1 MDDRRTEETM
11 SQGDQKM
18 NNQEAKE
25 MKGPSPRL
33 PVSPSPPRGDGMGR
47 VRFHWL
53 ALGVMVVLALGIYAN
68 AMHAPFQF
76 DDADSIDKVRTFDHI
91 GRLLK
96 QPTLYKHRI
105 VPYLTL
111 AVDYRLWGHRT
122 FGYHLFN
129 VIVHVLNGF
138 LVYLI
143 TLRLFDCGL
152 RIADCG
158 LKNRQPEIGE
168 AAAPGGLG
176 RGQSEIRDPRSEID
190 DTPAQSDFFSPKA
203 LRDGSSRQMLAL
215 MIALLFLTHPL
226 QTNAVTYIV
235 ERIVLLV
242 TFFYFLAFY
251 AFIRAYPPGEKI
263 GRMPKAL
270 WLLGSFGAFFLALWS
285 KEIAATLPAVVLLYV
300 LLFVVEDRR
309 RFLLKGALVLF
320 PAALVVGV
328 IGVSYLHQHIPLL
341 PRWSEPV
348 GGFYWGVKQ
357 NIYTQIN
364 VIVGY
369 IKLLVF
375 PLPRFM
381 NIDRDVPLV
390 ETFWGGPTVLSAL
403 ILTGVFLSTL
413 WLAGRSKVIAFGI
426 GWFFIALI
434 PSSSV
439 WPIWDLMVE
448 YRTYLPGFGFHLVF
462 GSLVYLV
469 AHAVA
474 ARKGIRRAWIWA
486 PFGVLLILY
495 AAGTIQ
501 RNRAFN
507 DVYGLWKD
515 AALKSPNKWRPHNNL
530 ADAYEQV
537 GNYEEARKE
546 YRTVLKLDPGRMRAY
561 YGLGN
566 VYHEMGRPEEA
577 IAAYQRAIA
586 VDSTFAL
593 SHNNL
598 GIVYDEL
605 GRSDLAEEEYGKAL
619 RLKPDFV
626 KPYNNLAILY
636 AQRGEL
642 ERAKETIARAIR
654 LDPKYA
660 IGHHT
665 LGKIYALQGKW
676 EQAGLAFERAVHEKP
691 DFLEAWC
698 DLGDV
703 YNTQENYGKAE
714 EAYQKALRVAPR
726 SSRAHR
732 ALGMLYLHFL
742 KAPEKALHHLRKALA
757 LDPEGFDAEAMR
769 RLVRALEK
777 KMGRETS
784 SGPNG

>member
-1 MDDRRTEETM
+1 
-11 SQGDQKM
+11 M
-18 NNQEAKE
+18 NNQEAGK
-25 MKGPSPRL
+25 MKGQSPPL
-33 PVSPSPPRGDGMGR
+33 PLSPSPHREDGIGRG
-47 VRFHWL
+47 RFHWL
-53 ALGVMVVLALGIYAN
+53 ALGVIVVLALGIYAN

-76 DDADSIDKVRTFDHI
+76 DDAESIDKVRTFDHI
-91 GRLLK
+91 GRLWK

-129 VIVHVLNGF
+129 VVVHALNAF

-143 TLRLFDCGL
+143 AIRLLGYELLR
-152 RIADCG
+152 
-158 LKNRQPEIGE
+158 KNWDGKLEE
-168 AAAPGGLG
+168 
-176 RGQSEIRDPRSEID
+176 GQSEIRNPKSEIGEE
-190 DTPAQSDFFSPKA
+190 QA
-203 LRDGSSRQMLAL
+203 LGGLGEARTRHMLAL
-215 MIALLFLTHPL
+215 MIALLFLAHPL

-235 ERIVLLV
+235 QRIVSLV
-242 TFFYFLAFY
+242 TFFYFLSFY

-263 GRMPKAL
+263 GRMRKAL
-270 WLLGSFGAFFLALWS
+270 WLAGSFGAFFLALWS

-300 LLFVVEDRR
+300 FLFVVADRR
-309 RFLLKGALVLF
+309 RFLLKGALYLLPV
-320 PAALVVGV
+320 ALVVGV
-328 IGVSYLHQHIPLL
+328 IGLSYLHQHIPLL
-341 PRWSEPV
+341 PKWSEPA

-364 VIVGY
+364 VVVGY
-369 IKLLVF
+369 IKLLLF
-375 PLPRFM
+375 PFPRFM

-403 ILTGVFLSTL
+403 ILIGLFLGTL
-413 WLAGRSKVIAFGI
+413 WLAKRSRVLAFGI

-448 YRTYLPGFGFHLVF
+448 YRTYLPGFGFHLVL
-462 GSLVYLV
+462 GSVVYLA
-469 AHAVA
+469 AHSVV

-501 RNRAFN
+501 RNRVFG

-537 GNYEEARKE
+537 GNYEEALEE

-566 VYHEMGRPEEA
+566 VYHAMGRPEEA
-577 IAAYQRAIA
+577 IADYQRAIA

-642 ERAKETIARAIR
+642 ERAKGTIARAIR
-654 LDPKYA
+654 LDPRYA

-676 EQAGLAFERAVHEKP
+676 EQAGLAFERAVNVKP

-703 YNTQENYGKAE
+703 YSAQGGIGKAE
-714 EAYQKALRVAPR
+714 EAYRKALGVAPR
-726 SSRAHR
+726 SSRVHR
-732 ALGMLYLHFL
+732 ALGMLYLRSL
-742 KAPEKALHHLRKALA
+742 KDPEKALDHFRKALTF
-757 LDPEGFDAEAMR
+757 DPEGFDAEAMR
-769 RLVRALEK
+769 RLVRALEEK
-777 KMGRETS
+777 IGQETV
-784 SGPNG
+784 SGTK

>member
-1 MDDRRTEETM
+1 
-11 SQGDQKM
+11 M
-18 NNQEAKE
+18 NNPEAGE
-25 MKGPSPRL
+25 MKGPSPPPPL
-33 PVSPSPPRGDGMGR
+33 APSPHREDGTGR
-47 VRFHWL
+47 WRFHWL

-76 DDADSIDKVRTFDHI
+76 DDAESIDKVRTFDHI
-91 GRLLK
+91 GRLWK

-129 VIVHVLNGF
+129 VIVHILNAF

-143 TLRLFDCGL
+143 TLRLFNCGL

-158 LKNRQPEIGE
+158 LKNLQPEIGE
-168 AAAPGGLG
+168 EAALGGLG
-176 RGQSEIRDPRSEID
+176 EGQSEILNPKSEIGEEG
-190 DTPAQSDFFSPKA
+190 AQGG
-203 LRDGSSRQMLAL
+203 LRDGSSGQMLAL
-215 MIALLFLTHPL
+215 MIALLFLAHPL

-235 ERIVLLV
+235 QRIVSLV
-242 TFFYFLAFY
+242 TFFYFLSFY
-251 AFIRAYPPGEKI
+251 AFMRAYPPQEKI
-263 GRMPKAL
+263 AWTRKAL
-270 WLLGSFGAFFLALWS
+270 WLAGSFGAFFLALWS
-285 KEIAATLPAVVLLYV
+285 KEIAATLPAVILLYV

-309 RFLLKGALVLF
+309 RFFRRSALYLL

-357 NIYTQIN
+357 NIYTQMN
-364 VIVGY
+364 VVVGY
-369 IKLLVF
+369 MKLLFF

-390 ETFWGGPTVLSAL
+390 EAFWRGPTMLSAL
-403 ILTGVFLSTL
+403 ILTGVFLSML

-448 YRTYLPGFGFHLVF
+448 YRTYLPGFGFHLVL
-462 GSLVYLV
+462 GSVVYLA
-469 AHAVA
+469 AHSVA

-501 RNRAFN
+501 RNRVFN

-530 ADAYEQV
+530 ADTYEQV

-546 YRTVLKLDPGRMRAY
+546 YQTVLKLDPGQMRAY

-566 VYHEMGRPEEA
+566 VYHAMGRPEEA
-577 IAAYQRAIA
+577 ISAYQRAIA
-586 VDSTFAL
+586 VDPTFAL

-619 RLKPDFV
+619 RLKPGFV
-626 KPYNNLAILY
+626 KPCNNLAILY
-636 AQRGEL
+636 ARRGDFD
-642 ERAKETIARAIR
+642 RAKETIARAIR
-654 LDPKYA
+654 LDPRYA

-665 LGKIYALQGKW
+665 LGNIHALQGRW
-676 EQAGLAFERAVHEKP
+676 EQAGLAFERAVNVKP

-703 YNTQENYGKAE
+703 YNAQGVYGKAE
-714 EAYQKALRVAPR
+714 EAYRKALGVAPR
-726 SSRAHR
+726 SGRAHR
-732 ALGMLYLHFL
+732 ALGMLYLRPL
-742 KAPEKALHHLRKALA
+742 KDPEKALHHLRKALT

-777 KMGRETS
+777 KIGQETL
-784 SGPNG
+784 SGTK